1 MFESAR
7 SVLELDEE
15 QLGAMDGILSR
26 VLGDRGSPRPASFEG
41 LYRIAQPGVPRSD
54 YSWRSTKSGALPDLK
69 DLPLRGRRAAVF
81 PDGDVETSPTVN
93 SAIQVFGDFLY
104 RHGVDNVRVSTL
116 PPDEGLDD
124 WIARMLTEG
133 KSAEEVRRQL
143 SSITQDYESM
153 KQRRDFAKESAAKEN
168 RPFLDSAERDWDSDE
183 SLAAMVMKRHSSDM
197 MIVYSEGK
205 QDVRSHVI
213 YWLGDDGIWSAEPA
227 ELSKA
232 ISDTCGAA
240 IIESFGREDAPS
252 KELHKLLL
260 RVRSTAGQQAIIS
273 VMPATAVRLVP
284 DVPFVHRTELNRT
297 SDYIGLRNG
306 VWSLRTLQPV
316 DKEEAREALMTSRLP
331 VTYDADA
338 AEHPSVSKM
347 LESYHEGAELLLAHL
362 GRALYRQPG
371 EHFLLIHGEADSG
384 KSTLLTALSSM
395 MGEWCQPMMADALM
409 HSRDN
414 RAHNSNMAPLFK
426 SAIAICEEVGGASF
440 GSALR
445 EGAVLKDVT
454 GGMGT
459 AMHFSEKGAPGLKLP
474 IIATIIMT
482 GNSLPT
488 IGLNDTAR
496 LNGSGCS
503 TTRSTRWSPRLFVK
517 TS

>member
-1 MFESAR
+1 
-7 SVLELDEE
+7 
-15 QLGAMDGILSR
+15 
-26 VLGDRGSPRPASFEG
+26 
-41 LYRIAQPGVPRSD
+41 
-54 YSWRSTKSGALPDLK
+54 
-69 DLPLRGRRAAVF
+69 
-81 PDGDVETSPTVN
+81 
-93 SAIQVFGDFLY
+93 
-104 RHGVDNVRVSTL
+104 
-116 PPDEGLDD
+116 
-124 WIARMLTEG
+124 
-133 KSAEEVRRQL
+133 
-143 SSITQDYESM
+143 
-153 KQRRDFAKESAAKEN
+153 
-168 RPFLDSAERDWDSDE
+168 
-183 SLAAMVMKRHSSDM
+183 
-197 MIVYSEGK
+197 
-205 QDVRSHVI
+205 
-213 YWLGDDGIWSAEPA
+213 
-227 ELSKA
+227 
-232 ISDTCGAA
+232 
-240 IIESFGREDAPS
+240 
-252 KELHKLLL
+252 
-260 RVRSTAGQQAIIS
+260 
-273 VMPATAVRLVP
+273 MPATAVRLVP

-488 IGLNDTAR
+488 IGLNDTAMAKR
-496 LNGSGCS
+496 L
-503 TTRSTRWSPRLFVK
+503 RLFHNTKHALVAPSVRKNLLVPDGSAQRYLFRLMMANAKKYPPGSVFTDDRSARPQWMLDLVK
-517 TS
+517 VAAGQERTEFEVWARSAIVEDSTETPFGGQQRLQVIEVWAAWCQHNNVTSDPATTKEVNGVRYDRVSKLLKNIGLVPPTVNVKNDAGRSLAGWYGYRLRSAEEWPDEDADTTTQTTEEQNDEDWMS